1 MGPRTGRQAGSI
13 RVRDASGASD
23 ALDYIMSIDDV
34 DMLARQLLD
43 AAPAAI

>member
-1 MGPRTGRQAGSI
+1 MGRELADKPGVYV
-13 RVRDASGASD
+13 VRDASGPD